1 MMTPLYRKWA
11 RICLFHFLVVSAL
24 GVVLR
29 YKIIL
34 PLPAV
39 QQKYLLYGHSH
50 FAFTGWVSLALFTA
64 MLTLFRE
71 QSETPHP
78 VYRRLFALGF
88 LSAWGML
95 LTFPFFGYTWPS
107 LIFTTLAILFS
118 YGLAL
123 QVWRDAGTGLW
134 PAGLNNWF
142 RTALLFYVVSS
153 LGAFTLGWTMH
164 QKGLGQEWSIGAL
177 YFFLHF
183 QYNGWFFFAI
193 LGGLEGLMVRYG
205 ALAGLPHMKKA
216 FVHLAWATIPA
227 FFLSALWMVLPVWVH
242 VLAVIS
248 VIGLGIGLVHLFH
261 AIRAAWPALGK
272 ALVPEVRWLWTL
284 AGIALLIKFLLQI
297 LSLFP
302 SLTTYAFGYRP
313 VVIGFLHLVM
323 LGMVSFFVVGLFLQE
338 DLINVKSKLARTG
351 LWTFVSGVILNE
363 FILML
368 QGLLS
373 IGGDV
378 LQNGNYYLFGAAC
391 TIFIG
396 LLMLNVGQRRIREV
410 AN

>member
-11 RICLFHFLVVSAL
+11 SICLFHFLVVSAL

-71 QSETPHP
+71 RYDAPRT

-88 LSAWGML
+88 FSAWGML

-107 LIFTTLAILFS
+107 LIFTTMAILFS

-123 QVWRDAGTGLW
+123 QVWRDAGKGLW

-142 RTALLFYVVSS
+142 RMALLFYVVSS
-153 LGAFTLGWTMH
+153 LGAFVLGWTMH

-193 LGGLEGLMVRYG
+193 LGGLEGLMVRHG
-205 ALAGLPHMKKA
+205 AEAGLPHMKRA
-216 FVHLAWATIPA
+216 FVHLAWATVPA
-227 FFLSALWMVLPVWVH
+227 FFLSALWMELPLWVH

-248 VIGLGIGLVHLFH
+248 VIGLGFGLLHLFR
-261 AIRAAWPALGK
+261 AIRAVWPVLGK
-272 ALVPEVRWLWTL
+272 ALVPEVRWLWKL
-284 AGIALLIKFLLQI
+284 AAIALLIKFLLQI

-302 SLTTYAFGYRP
+302 GLTTYAFGYRP

-368 QGLLS
+368 QGLFS

-378 LQNGNYYLFGAAC
+378 LQNGNYYLFAAAC

-396 LLMLNVGQRRIREV
+396 LLMLNVGQRRIR
-410 AN
+410 AFTH